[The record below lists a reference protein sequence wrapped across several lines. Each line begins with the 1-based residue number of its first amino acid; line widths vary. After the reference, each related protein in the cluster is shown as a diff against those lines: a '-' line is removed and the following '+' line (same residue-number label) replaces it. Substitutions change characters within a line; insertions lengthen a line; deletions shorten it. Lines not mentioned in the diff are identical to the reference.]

1 MKSPINDIVY
11 VCVWVFICIMKC
23 FVSHCEKL
31 GRLFFDCECEKRK
44 ASCDDHECF
53 IKHVKYSCLLSWK
66 CCRCFTR
73 RGIGKCKLLPVKCF
87 GIEYHI
93 CGACAITMMN
103 ELLFE
108 DKKPERAKPYV
119 DCDNCN
125 MEIEPINRP
134 YSISITV
141 GNGWTWQVLNARY
154 SYCTNCLNYNCEK
167 FLK

>member
-1 MKSPINDIVY
+1 M
-11 VCVWVFICIMKC
+11 CVRVFICIMKC

-31 GRLFFDCECEKRK
+31 GRLFFHCECEKRK

-66 CCRCFTR
+66 CCKCFTR

-108 DKKPERAKPYV
+108 DKK
-119 DCDNCN
+119 
-125 MEIEPINRP
+125 NRKELNLIRTATTVIWKLSQ
-134 YSISITV
+134 SISHTASQLQLEMD
-141 GNGWTWQVLNARY
+141 GLG
-154 SYCTNCLNYNCEK
+154 K
-167 FLK
+167 F